1 MNLLFDM
8 ALPALFVIFV
18 WWSSTGL
25 IFALNGLPERT
36 YATSLGAAAL
46 LAVLAMTVLWMTA
59 SGTSRMDAALTLV
72 STIVVWALVEM
83 SFLMGIVTGP
93 RRVACP
99 QHATEWQRF
108 QAAFLAM
115 AYHEAAL
122 LLALATLWW
131 LTAEM
136 PNVLG
141 VTTFGLLWLMR
152 LSTKLNIFF
161 GVPNPAAELLPPRIA
176 YLKSYFRQSQMSFF
190 FPVSVT
196 IATAATG
203 YFLSR
208 AYAAP
213 SGGFEASAAAIL
225 TALSALGVIE
235 HWFLVLPIPAQAL
248 WGWSLGG
255 SRDSTGASTI
265 TASGGEPPRR
275 AALLPHVQTPA

>member
-1 MNLLFDM
+1 MSMLLDM

-36 YATSLGAAAL
+36 YATSLSIA
-46 LAVLAMTVLWMTA
+46 AVLAALALATLWMTA
-59 SGTSRMDAALTLV
+59 SGTTRMDAALTLV
-72 STIVVWALVEM
+72 ATIVVWALVEM

-93 RRVACP
+93 RRLACP

-122 LLALATLWW
+122 ILAMAALWW
-131 LTAEM
+131 LTAGM

-141 VTTFGLLWLMR
+141 VTTFALLWLMR

-161 GVPNPAAELLPPRIA
+161 GVPNPAAELLPPRIG
-176 YLKSYFRQSQMSFF
+176 YLKSYFRQAPMSFF
-190 FPVSVT
+190 FPLSVT
-196 IATAATG
+196 VATAATG

-225 TALSALGVIE
+225 TVMAVLGVIE

-255 SRDSTGASTI
+255 SSDGEGTSSGTLG
-265 TASGGEPPRR
+265 GGEPPRR
-275 AALLPHVQTPA
+275 APLLPHVQTPA